1 MMVARIFR
9 LEVSYESG
17 AVKRQRVNH
26 KDVANRA
33 GVSVATVSYVINNG
47 PRPVSLE
54 ARQKVEAAVAE
65 LGYYPNEVARSLRL
79 QQSSTIGVVIPRF
92 TNPVYGE
99 IVRDLE
105 SVCSEAGFLV
115 LLCNSEREQA
125 REQKFV
131 QMLRAKH
138 VDGVVITPDHDPLEL
153 IGPLLKAR
161 IPVVVLE
168 HDLPGVNCIAIDELA
183 GGRMATQHLLD
194 LGHRRI
200 AMLKHA
206 PTSALSSQRLIGY
219 QKALEAAGITFDPK
233 LVLECEGNHRGGELA
248 MRELLKLE
256 HPPTAV
262 FAHNDVLAIGA
273 YHAIREAGLSV
284 PEDISVVGYDDITS
298 AAYLAPPL
306 TTVHS
311 PKAEMGALAGQTI
324 LRLMAQAEDFPPSTV
339 TLPVQLLV
347 RGSTSSPKSVSRTGR
362 SGKSK

>member
-1 MMVARIFR
+1 MASKPSFG
-9 LEVSYESG
+9 LEVLHEG
-17 AVKRQRVNH
+17 GVVKRQRVNH
-26 KDVANRA
+26 KDVARLA

-115 LLCNSEREQA
+115 LLCNSERDQA

-138 VDGVVITPDHDPLEL
+138 VDGVVITPDHNPLEL

-168 HDLPGVNCIAIDELA
+168 HDLPGINCIAIDELA

-194 LGHRRI
+194 LGHRQI

-206 PTSALSSQRLIGY
+206 PTSALSSQRLVGY
-219 QKALEAAGITFDPK
+219 AQALEAAGIPFDPK

-248 MRELLKLE
+248 MRALLKLRR
-256 HPPTAV
+256 PPTAV

-273 YHAIREAGLSV
+273 YHAIREAGLSI
-284 PEDISVVGYDDITS
+284 PEDISVIGYDDITS

-311 PKAEMGALAGQTI
+311 PKAEMGALAGETL
-324 LRLMAQAEDFPPSTV
+324 LRLIAQ
-339 TLPVQLLV
+339 PVQAAPSMITLAVRLVV
-347 RGSTSSPKSVSRTGR
+347 RGSTAAPPAT
-362 SGKSK
+362 

>member
-1 MMVARIFR
+1 
-9 LEVSYESG
+9 
-17 AVKRQRVNH
+17 VKRQRVNH
-26 KDVANRA
+26 KDVANLA

-65 LGYYPNEVARSLRL
+65 LGYYPNELARSLRL

-138 VDGVVITPDHDPLEL
+138 VDGVVITPDHNPLEL
-153 IGPLLKAR
+153 IGPLLQAK

-194 LGHRRI
+194 LGHRQI

-206 PTSALSSQRLIGY
+206 PTSALSSQRLVGY
-219 QKALEAAGITFDPK
+219 RQALEAAGISFDPT

-248 MRELLKLE
+248 MRELLKLQR
-256 HPPTAV
+256 PPTAV

-273 YHAIREAGLSV
+273 YHAIRELGLSI

-311 PKAEMGALAGQTI
+311 PKAEMGTLAGQTL
-324 LRLMAQAEDFPPSTV
+324 LRLIAQSASASSGTI
-339 TLPVQLLV
+339 TLPVRLV
-347 RGSTSSPKSVSRTGR
+347 MRGSTATPKNR
-362 SGKSK
+362 

>member
-1 MMVARIFR
+1 MAINPLFR
-9 LEVSYESG
+9 LEVSHESG
-17 AVKRQRVNH
+17 AVKRQRANH
-26 KDVANRA
+26 KDVANLA

-54 ARQKVEAAVAE
+54 ARKKVEAAVAE
-65 LGYYPNEVARSLRL
+65 LGYYPNELARSLRL
-79 QQSSTIGVVIPRF
+79 QQSSIIGVVIPRL

-153 IGPLLKAR
+153 IGPLLQAR

-168 HDLPGVNCIAIDELA
+168 HDLPGINCIAIDELA

-194 LGHRRI
+194 LGHRKI

-206 PTSALSSQRLIGY
+206 PTSALSSQRLVGY
-219 QKALEAAGITFDPK
+219 RQALEAAGITFDPT
-233 LVLECEGNHRGGELA
+233 LVLECEGTHRGGELA
-248 MRELLKLE
+248 MRQLLELRR
-256 HPPTAV
+256 PPTAV

-273 YHAIREAGLSV
+273 YHAIRQAGLSV
-284 PEDISVVGYDDITS
+284 PEDISVIGYDDITS

-311 PKAEMGALAGQTI
+311 PKAEMGALAAETL
-324 LRLMAQAEDFPPSTV
+324 LRLIAQPDRTAPSV
-339 TLPVQLLV
+339 ITLPVRLVV
-347 RGSTSSPKSVSRTGR
+347 RGSTAVPATGSPASTKR
-362 SGKSK
+362 